1 MNESQTPQPAPAD
14 DGGPAFPMP
23 SYLAEAGSQYL
34 NKSGA
39 SEEAVEHFANQACG
53 MSLRDYFAARAGETD
68 IAVQAEIIRA
78 QLLAA
83 GKLGILPDDYRV
95 IARYM
100 HADAMLKARGGAA

>member
-1 MNESQTPQPAPAD
+1 MTNPQAPQPK
-14 DGGPAFPMP
+14 DGGPAFPGLKLTAA
-23 SYLAEAGSQYL
+23 YGSMTSAQ
-34 NKSGA
+34 G
-39 SEEAVEHFANQACG
+39 SELTPIGG
-53 MSLRDYFAARAGETD
+53 MALRDYFAARAGETD

-100 HADAMLKARGGAA
+100 HADAMLKVRGEAR

>member
-1 MNESQTPQPAPAD
+1 MTPEKSSPQPAPVN
-14 DGGPAFPMP
+14 DGGPAFP
-23 SYLAEAGSQYL
+23 LVAEGH
-34 NKSGA
+34 
-39 SEEAVEHFANQACG
+39 EHVLSVG
-53 MSLRDYFAARAGETD
+53 LSLRDYFAARAGETD

-100 HADAMLKARGGAA
+100 HADAMLKARRGAA